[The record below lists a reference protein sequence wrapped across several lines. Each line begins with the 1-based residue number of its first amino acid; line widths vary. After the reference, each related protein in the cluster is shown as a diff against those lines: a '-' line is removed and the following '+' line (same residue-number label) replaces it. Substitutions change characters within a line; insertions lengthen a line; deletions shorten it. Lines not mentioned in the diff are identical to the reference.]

1 MIAKVS
7 VLQRALDFCSLFRL
21 QSRSHKMRRRPR
33 RKPSARRRRGRG
45 TRQRKSALFRSKVV
59 FKVIR
64 RRWAESLPP
73 FFNSKLSL
81 HVRFDAALCRA
92 QRTGSSQ
99 RLNMILFAVPAFPW
113 NCSKPLGRC

>member
-1 MIAKVS
+1 MIGKVLSAAACVGLLLAISAPVSFAQDAAPPKTKAECKKAK
-7 VLQRALDFCSLFRL
+7 
-21 QSRSHKMRRRPR
+21 
-33 RKPSARRRRGRG
+33 G
-45 TRQRKSALFRSKVV
+45 TWDATKKSALFRSKVV

-99 RLNMILFAVPAFPW
+99 RLNMILFDTA
-113 NCSKPLGRC
+113 SQS